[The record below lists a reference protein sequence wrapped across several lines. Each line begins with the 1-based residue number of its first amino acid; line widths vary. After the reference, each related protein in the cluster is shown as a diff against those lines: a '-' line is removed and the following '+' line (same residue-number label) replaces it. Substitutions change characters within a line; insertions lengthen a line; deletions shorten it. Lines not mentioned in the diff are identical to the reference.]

1 MAFPADRFRPV
12 PGDGVALKLPP
23 SLTTVVDAPAMP
35 IHLLLDGVRLKTVPS
50 RLSAAHL
57 HQLLAGDGEPA
68 GLPPISTGRAGIGA
82 AVELERTI
90 NAAGLLALAG
100 RQHPVGFHLAGR
112 RVTVRIDHGVL
123 HLLGAD
129 RTVLRSMPNPLS
141 PVEVAR
147 IRDARPA
154 GPAPAP
160 TTTGLRVERRV
171 SCRGSICIAR
181 QKVQVGIGHAGRT
194 VTVEEADTTFRVYD
208 GDQLLTEVLRTSTS
222 QIARFKA
229 RKPETFQP
237 PNSSHSV

>member
-1 MAFPADRFRPV
+1 
-12 PGDGVALKLPP
+12 
-23 SLTTVVDAPAMP
+23 
-35 IHLLLDGVRLKTVPS
+35 
-50 RLSAAHL
+50 
-57 HQLLAGDGEPA
+57 
-68 GLPPISTGRAGIGA
+68 
-82 AVELERTI
+82 
-90 NAAGLLALAG
+90 
-100 RQHPVGFHLAGR
+100 VGFHLAGR

-181 QKVQVGIGHAGRT
+181 
-194 VTVEEADTTFRVYD
+194 
-208 GDQLLTEVLRTSTS
+208 
-222 QIARFKA
+222 FKA

-237 PNSSHSV
+237 PQQ